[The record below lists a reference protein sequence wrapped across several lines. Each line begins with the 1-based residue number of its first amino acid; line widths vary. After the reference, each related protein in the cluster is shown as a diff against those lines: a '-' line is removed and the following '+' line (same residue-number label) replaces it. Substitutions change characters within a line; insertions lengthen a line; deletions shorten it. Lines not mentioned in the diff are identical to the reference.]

1 MPKWPHESLYF
12 DSCFRKLPK
21 LVVKDCME
29 KPILLKLL
37 NLVQLF
43 VEDSLRKLFFFVN
56 RPLLIYLLCRF

>member
-12 DSCFRKLPK
+12 DSCVRKLPK

-43 VEDSLRKLFFFVN
+43 GEDSLRKLFFFLN
-56 RPLLIYLLCRF
+56 RP